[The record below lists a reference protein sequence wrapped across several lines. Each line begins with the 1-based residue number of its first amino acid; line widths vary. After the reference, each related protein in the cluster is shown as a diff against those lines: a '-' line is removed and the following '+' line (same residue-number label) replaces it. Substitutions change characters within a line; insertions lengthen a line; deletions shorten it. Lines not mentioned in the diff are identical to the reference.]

1 MNNAPGTLLIVDD
14 DPVVRMISRQ
24 TLTRAGHEVRE
35 AMHGRAAQDL
45 LKEWVPGLI
54 LLDVLMPEMDGFEFC
69 AWLRRQPALARVP
82 VLMMTGL
89 DDNDSIHRAF
99 EVGATD
105 FVVKPVNPSIL
116 IHRVRF
122 LLRASQTLEEL
133 ARSRESLAMAQRIAR
148 LGSWSVERCSG
159 IPVWSEEIFNILEV
173 DPGHHMPAQELYLSR
188 VHPDDRALVNRTFL
202 ASRERGEAYD
212 IAHRLLMPDGR
223 IKWVNVRGRS
233 ELGPDAKP
241 QVAAGTLQDITERQQ
256 SRETIRYLS
265 SFDMLT
271 GLPNRLLFEQ
281 QVERAIGHARR
292 HGRMFAVIHLGLN
305 RFKRVNESLGHHA
318 GDGLLVQVADR
329 LKIASRDCDYL
340 SRPGSGPTEAEEGHL
355 ARWSGDEFVVLLG
368 EIRSTQD
375 AARVAD
381 RLLEVLG
388 APYVVFGQEVLS
400 STAAGISLFP
410 GDGETAADLLRNAD
424 AAMHYV
430 KNGNES
436 GGYGFYTPDINE
448 QSRQR
453 LAMESDLRRALERR
467 ELVPYYQPKVDRDGR
482 IVGAETLL
490 RWQHPALGLLG
501 PDKFIPLA
509 EECGLI
515 VPISEWLIDTGAAQL
530 RQWLDSGRPEM
541 GLAINLSPSH
551 FRHPELVETVR
562 DAMARHG
569 LPAGHLELELTE
581 GMLMDDLGD
590 TLSIL
595 DALSLAGAR
604 LAIDDFGTG
613 YSSLGYLTRFPI
625 HVLKIDRS
633 FIHDLPGNAGNLN
646 ITRAIIAMARGLE
659 LVAVAEGVETEA
671 QADLLRR
678 ENCDILQGYLY
689 GKPMPEADFS
699 RLLSARP

>member
-148 LGSWSVERCSG
+148 LGSWSVERRSG

-375 AARVAD
+375 AARAAD

-424 AAMHYV
+424 AA
-430 KNGNES
+430 
-436 GGYGFYTPDINE
+436 
-448 QSRQR
+448 
-453 LAMESDLRRALERR
+453 
-467 ELVPYYQPKVDRDGR
+467 
-482 IVGAETLL
+482 
-490 RWQHPALGLLG
+490 
-501 PDKFIPLA
+501 
-509 EECGLI
+509 
-515 VPISEWLIDTGAAQL
+515 QL
-530 RQWLDSGRPEM
+530 RQWLDSGRPDM

-678 ENCDILQGYLY
+678 EHCDILQGYLY